1 MTALLATLK
10 SKIVQSVGAI
20 FVALSV
26 LFGLFQYGRKTQRYD
41 NRVEDMEDYIKTKK
55 EIDDVE
61 NSPDRGTALDR
72 LRRNGWTG

>member
-26 LFGLFQYGRKTQRYD
+26 LFGLFQYGRKTQRDD
-41 NRVEDMEDYIKTKK
+41 NRVEDMEDYIETKK
-55 EIDDVE
+55 RIENVQ
-61 NSPDRGTALDR
+61 NSPDLDAALKR
-72 LRRNGWTG
+72 MRRNGWL

>member
-26 LFGLFQYGRKTQRYD
+26 LFGLFQYGRKTQRDD
-41 NRVEDMEDYIKTKK
+41 NRVEDMEDYIETKK
-55 EIDDVE
+55 RIENVQ
-61 NSPDRGTALDR
+61 NSPDCDAALER
-72 LRRNGWTG
+72 MRRNGWL

>member
-26 LFGLFQYGRKTQRYD
+26 LFGLFQYGRKTQRDD
-41 NRVEDMEDYIKTKK
+41 NRVEDMEDYIETKK
-55 EIDDVE
+55 RIENVQ
-61 NSPDRGTALDR
+61 NSPDRDAALER
-72 LRRNGWTG
+72 MRRNGWL